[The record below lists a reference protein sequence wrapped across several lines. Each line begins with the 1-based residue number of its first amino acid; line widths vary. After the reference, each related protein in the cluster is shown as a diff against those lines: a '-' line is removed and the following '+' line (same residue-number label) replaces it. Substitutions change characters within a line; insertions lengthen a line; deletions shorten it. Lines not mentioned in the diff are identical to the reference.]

1 MKTYRKVAC
10 QAFFGKL
17 SFERFCFLFW
27 QVPKLTSFSKQSR
40 GVGWAIEVL
49 VSLFFDTVIC
59 PFCFLWCMV
68 ICLSFFPHTW
78 LSWLFWVCKNK
89 RKKGR
94 LYPRLYQFYGPMT
107 SFVLGVSAS
116 IRERFKVFFAREEE
130 DTITTTHGSQ
140 RIGLPLM
147 LLS

>member
-1 MKTYRKVAC
+1 M
-10 QAFFGKL
+10 
-17 SFERFCFLFW
+17 
-27 QVPKLTSFSKQSR
+27 
-40 GVGWAIEVL
+40 
-49 VSLFFDTVIC
+49 SLAG
-59 PFCFLWCMV
+59 L
-68 ICLSFFPHTW
+68 LRSFFPHTW

-130 DTITTTHGSQ
+130 DTITTTTTHGSQ